1 MQSLQISNEDYTRR
15 TEIRPVVES
24 TVNTIQEEI
33 HPEPEPVPPVCTEDI
48 FGLYSL
54 AFVNKSK
61 DLSERRI
68 KVDFSKYGEV
78 VKIRG
83 QFGTSN
89 MAVTN
94 GSGASDIIVVSYSLR
109 ESAQTA
115 VEAPALIAK
124 YPSLKVAPP
133 MEIVTDKNG
142 HFSIDFGNSAMSSIR
157 EITNVFAR

>member
-1 MQSLQISNEDYTRR
+1 MECTPL
-15 TEIRPVVES
+15 
-24 TVNTIQEEI
+24 EETL
-33 HPEPEPVPPVCTEDI
+33 PEPEPIPPVCTEDI

-83 QFGTSN
+83 QFGISSN
-89 MAVTN
+89 QGNN
-94 GSGASDIIVVSYSLR
+94 GSGATDIIVVSYVLR
-109 ESAQTA
+109 DSAQTA
-115 VEAPALIAK
+115 VESPALIGR